1 MSAGF
6 GRGAAA
12 KAALLVTGSTYIS
25 FFFGLLASA
34 LIARGVG
41 PEDFGRYSYV
51 VWIAGILVVVANNGL
66 TSTGLRFI
74 SESLGKGDPQGASAI
89 HGWLKRRQHFGVLI
103 AAVGLCLT
111 YAFTLP
117 PDWNM
122 PVSVFFGVVLVSLA
136 AKAYYIFE
144 ISAAKGHGQ
153 FAVEAVSTTVMSTVN
168 LLVTLLLYALHAP
181 VVAYLVMFAVANVAY
196 YAISHRMLASRGI
209 APAKTS
215 PDPELASRIK
225 NHLAWTIL
233 LTLAAT
239 FGNKASETYLLSN
252 FVGAAEVGYFAIAAA
267 LTRGGVELLAAG
279 LNTVLMPMM
288 AHGFGQGGAARVHA
302 ILSNSVRLFSFG
314 GLLLAGVGFLWA
326 DVAVTL
332 IYGSKYQQA
341 TDVFRVM
348 IVIAG
353 VTLSQSAFGAL
364 LSTTDHQRVRAGV
377 AVGSVL
383 ISAIAAFALVPK
395 FGLAGAVLSFAI
407 SSLLIYVAVCVGIVK
422 VFSVSLPWH
431 ELGRLGLAATVAS
444 FAAATLW
451 WFSNSLVTQ
460 FIAGLVF
467 AAIYLT
473 GTVLFRAWRADDYV
487 QLRPLARRFPRLAAR
502 PLAALEKWAQR

>member
-1 MSAGF
+1 MSGGF

-74 SESLGKGDPQGASAI
+74 SESLGRDDPQRASAV
-89 HGWLKRRQHFGVLI
+89 HGWLKRRQHLGVAIASIGFG
-103 AAVGLCLT
+103 LT

-168 LLVTLLLYALHAP
+168 LLMTLLLFVLQAP
-181 VVAYLVMFAVANVAY
+181 VVAYLVVFASANVAY

-209 APAKTS
+209 APANA
-215 PDPELASRIK
+215 PLEPELASRIK
-225 NHLAWTIL
+225 NHLVWTIL

-288 AHGFGQGGAARVHA
+288 AHGFGQGGTARVHA

-326 DVAVTL
+326 DVVVTL
-332 IYGSKYQQA
+332 IYGSKYQPA
-341 TDVFRVM
+341 IDVFRVM
-348 IVIAG
+348 IVMAG

-383 ISAIAAFALVPK
+383 ISAIAAFALVPR
-395 FGLAGAVLSFAI
+395 FGLVGAVLSYAI
-407 SSLLIYVAVCVGIVK
+407 SSSVIYVAVCVGIVK

-431 ELGRLGLAATVAS
+431 ELGRLGLAAVAAI
-444 FAAATLW
+444 FASAAVW
-451 WFSNSLVTQ
+451 WLSNSLLMQ
-460 FIAGLVF
+460 FVAGMVF
-467 AAIYLT
+467 AAVYLT
-473 GTVLFRAWRADDYV
+473 GTVFFRAWRPDDYV
-487 QLRPLARRFPRLAAR
+487 QLRPLARRFPRLMAR
-502 PLAALEKWAQR
+502 PLATLERWAQR